1 MPAPR
6 ELVEAA
12 VAQVAAYCEDRS
24 TDDYRI
30 ELAVRGSS
38 ITLVERRPPWNPDFG
53 SEWSSLKVA
62 QLRYD
67 DAARRWRLFSS
78 ASDDRWRPYELA
90 SPAPLTVAPLL
101 DAIEQDRTGI
111 FWG

>member
-1 MPAPR
+1 MPVAR
-6 ELVEAA
+6 EFIEAA
-12 VAQVAAYCEDRS
+12 AEKVAAYCDQRS

-30 ELAVRGSS
+30 EHTVRGAS
-38 ITLVERRPPWNPDFG
+38 ITILERRPPWNPAYG

-67 DAARRWRLFSS
+67 DRARGWRLYSHDSS
-78 ASDDRWRPYELA
+78 DRWHPFELA
-90 SPAPLTVAPLL
+90 RPTPEVAPLL
-101 DAIEQDRTGI
+101 VAIEEDRTGI

>member
-6 ELVEAA
+6 PA
-12 VAQVAAYCEDRS
+12 
-24 TDDYRI
+24 
-30 ELAVRGSS
+30 
-38 ITLVERRPPWNPDFG
+38 FG

-67 DAARRWRLFSS
+67 ERAARWRLYSHDSS
-78 ASDDRWRPYELA
+78 DRWHPYEFA
-90 SPAPLTVAPLL
+90 PPAPDVTPLL
-101 DAIEQDRTGI
+101 DAIEEDRTGI

>member
-6 ELVEAA
+6 ETLEAA
-12 VAQVAAYCEDRS
+12 VAQVAAYCARRS
-24 TDDYRI
+24 TDDHKI
-30 ELAVRGSS
+30 EHTVRGAS
-38 ITLVERRPPWNPDFG
+38 ITILERRPPWNPGYG

-67 DAARRWRLFSS
+67 DAAQRWRLFSAGS
-78 ASDDRWRPYELA
+78 NDSWHPYELV
-90 SPAPLTVAPLL
+90 PPVPEVAQLL
-101 DAIEQDRTGI
+101 AAIEQDRTGI